1 MTDFLKL
8 LRRFAL
14 TYKLNIALSIL
25 FNILTAFLTLFSFAF
40 ITPILQ
46 MLFNISDTRY
56 DYMSLDDGSIKDVA
70 STTSTITPGRS
81 WSTTAPPWPWGR
93 SPSSSW

>member
-46 MLFNISDTRY
+46 MLFAY
-56 DYMSLDDGSIKDVA
+56 
-70 STTSTITPGRS
+70 PGRMNLLL
-81 WSTTAPPWPWGR
+81 
-93 SPSSSW
+93 